1 MITKKYKKSNIFNKI
16 SRAANSGSKYKKTQ
30 KMKRGGGFFSDLFD
44 FKSKTKPSEPQASG
58 PSGSNLFVTS
68 SKPQVGNSQYID
80 DKIKMNPLEKKINPA
95 TSLSST
101 YLKKPAIVAVAV
113 TLSTIIAEK
122 LADPS
127 VMVAITGITSTSLI
141 TATGGALLV
150 TIVVVTA
157 AWLVI
162 KSRKKAYNGLILV
175 MDELYL
181 VLQKMMSIV
190 SVSMHIAETYGFPVD
205 VRDVGIAMNTIIIKF
220 EELLDPTTDA
230 DYGEIKRNLANLNQL
245 KQRFNNEA
253 KSVITAV
260 NDAQD
265 GDDSNDPSDI
275 TLWTNIKKNVQKIKS
290 NVQKS
295 SIVTSAR
302 QVISFSASEFVA
314 ELNESVAYLALH
326 VAALSSSFSI
336 TYTTVVV
343 QLLVSGK
350 MDELK
355 KLQERVLD
363 DSSFHSML
371 EAAFVIPL
379 MQALKSHTTCV
390 SKNTKNPLAC
400 DKQFV
405 DSAENARLYMKR
417 KLNSTEEGL
426 GNVFYKKMINLRN
439 VIDSYSSSK
448 IQSVDEATK
457 FATAVDTAFENDK
470 NKRYDVVVTTQPVVS
485 MRGNNDSFD
494 FGSDDDFFDSPKAAA
509 EAKAAAAASRPV
521 QPLLDRILGK

>member
-127 VMVAITGITSTSLI
+127 VVVAITGTISGIAGTSLI
-141 TATGGALLV
+141 MASGGALLV

-157 AWLVI
+157 AWIVI

-181 VLQKMMSIV
+181 VLQKLMSIV

-253 KSVITAV
+253 KSVIAAV

-265 GDDSNDPSDI
+265 GDDSTDPLKI
-275 TLWTNIKKNVQKIKS
+275 TLWTSIKSNVQKIKSNVQKIKS

-302 QVISFSASEFVA
+302 QVISFSASEFVT

-355 KLQERVLD
+355 KLQERVID
-363 DSSFHSML
+363 DSSFHSMM

-379 MQALKSHTTCV
+379 MQALKTHTTCI

-405 DSAENARLYMKR
+405 DSAENARLYMKS
-417 KLNSTEEGL
+417 KLNSTEGL

-439 VIDSYSSSK
+439 VIDSYSSSN
-448 IQSVDEATK
+448 IQSVDEATN

-470 NKRYDVVVTTQPVVS
+470 NKR
-485 MRGNNDSFD
+485 
-494 FGSDDDFFDSPKAAA
+494 
-509 EAKAAAAASRPV
+509 
-521 QPLLDRILGK
+521 